1 MPLSR
6 TLYPL
11 LITSSDMTEKIV
23 DLCCCFLQGITH
35 GSKFKSK
42 VLKMSW
48 HIPKPDIS
56 SSISHVSTDSD
67 LDTEVR
73 GSAS

>member
-1 MPLSR
+1 
-6 TLYPL
+6 
-11 LITSSDMTEKIV
+11 MTEKLLTCV
-23 DLCCCFLQGITH
+23 VVFLQGITH

-73 GSAS
+73 GSSS